1 MYIEIYT
8 GAIQYILQ
16 LYSVTLYIYIY
27 GGSLG
32 NYIDIFYP
40 AIVTKTIYG

>member
-16 LYSVTLYIYIY
+16 LYSVTLYIY